1 SSTPEGLIREG
12 AGDSTDLVRRL
23 TIDERVG
30 DGVLHVAVQAA
41 SCDDSEAVEFPACH
55 LHRQDWGVPVQVTSA
70 GADRLELVLS
80 GGS

>member
-1 SSTPEGLIREG
+1 
-12 AGDSTDLVRRL
+12 V
-23 TIDERVG
+23 IDERVG

-55 LHRQDWGVPVQVTSA
+55 MHRQDWGVPVQITPA
-70 GADRLELVLS
+70 GAARLELVLS